1 MQEAVRKHR
10 TICARKCDAGS
21 LTLSASSVH
30 DGFMRNK
37 QPDIATEI
45 STCRLCSD
53 RFRQTHTAHEPRP
66 VAWFQPGARILI
78 AGQAPGMRVHQ
89 SGRPFTDPSGD
100 RLRQWMGIDENVFYD
115 KARIAIVPMAFC
127 FPGYNAK
134 GADLAPPAVCAKT
147 WRAKVLQSLPDLRL
161 TLVIGGYA
169 QKYHLGDVAS
179 GGVTQTVERWRDHG
193 SEIIPL
199 PHPSW
204 RNSGWLKK
212 HPWFEAELLPV
223 LRSRVSEAL

>member
-1 MQEAVRKHR
+1 M
-10 TICARKCDAGS
+10 S
-21 LTLSASSVH
+21 LTRLTGSVH
-30 DGFMRNK
+30 DAAMRDS
-37 QPDIATEI
+37 QPDIASEI
-45 STCRLCSD
+45 SACRLCAD

-78 AGQAPGMRVHQ
+78 AGQAPGMRVHH

-100 RLRQWMGIDENVFYD
+100 RLRQWMGIDEDIFYD
-115 KARIAIVPMAFC
+115 KSRIAIVPMAFC

-134 GADLAPPAVCAKT
+134 GADLAPPAICAKT
-147 WRAKVLQSLPDLRL
+147 WREKVLQSLPDLRL

-169 QKYHLGDVAS
+169 HKYHLGKAANA
-179 GGVTQTVERWRDHG
+179 GVTQTVEGWRDHAPD
-193 SEIIPL
+193 IIPL

-223 LRSRVSEAL
+223 LQSRVSEAL